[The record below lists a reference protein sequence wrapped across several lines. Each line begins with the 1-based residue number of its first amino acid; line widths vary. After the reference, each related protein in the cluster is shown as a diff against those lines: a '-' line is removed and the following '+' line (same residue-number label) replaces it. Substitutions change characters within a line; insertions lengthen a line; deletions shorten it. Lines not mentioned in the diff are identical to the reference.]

1 MDWQSLNPGVKQQ
14 YEKLKEYAPR
24 AAIAYLKSQLTIFN
38 DPGNSRIVDCRTP
51 RNKVEKTGLCQPLRS
66 AQPKT
71 AYKPRV
77 KTEAALQMESLIA
90 AVLNCDMA
98 PMPRVAI
105 QALIERESGQTISH
119 CLFRRVLGGLVTDKI
134 LIQSLDGKAH
144 TFRLCPP
151 FQRDLTVRRRV
162 VEFWGKPDQRT
173 GLILEQISSSNPSIR
188 SFRIRLDNGTNG
200 LSSDE
205 CLFPL

>member
-14 YEKLKEYAPR
+14 YEKIRQYAPK
-24 AAIAYLKSQLTIFN
+24 AAIAYLERQVSILN
-38 DPGNSRIVDCRTP
+38 DPKNSLKVYRRTP
-51 RNKVEKTGLCQPLRS
+51 RNKIEKTGLCQSSQS
-66 AQPKT
+66 AQPEN

-105 QALIERESGQTISH
+105 QALIERETGQTISH
-119 CLFRRVLGGLVTDKI
+119 CLFRRVLGRLVADKI

-151 FQRDLTVRRRV
+151 FQRDLSRRCRV
-162 VEFWGKPDQRT
+162 VEFWGKQNQRT

-188 SFRIRLDNGTNG
+188 SFWIRLDDGTNS